1 MIPCRAER
9 IQKESVDT
17 WYAKWEA
24 LCEQIHAS
32 HEVRDGQARELM
44 AQGITLFEMFMIEGS
59 MIDGNEEVPF
69 EQLELMPLNGSE
81 RLAFIKKRPD
91 QYACY
96 RQLDELFKETKK
108 RAARLRLKAS
118 F

>member
-1 MIPCRAER
+1 MIPFRADR
-9 IQKESVDT
+9 IQKELVDA
-17 WYAKWEA
+17 WYTKWEA

-32 HEVRDGQARELM
+32 HEARDGQALQLM
-44 AQGITLFEMFMIEGS
+44 EQGIRLFESFIIEGS
-59 MIDGNEEVPF
+59 AKGENETIHF

-81 RLAFIKKRPD
+81 RLAFIKMRPS

-108 RAARLRLKAS
+108 RAARLRLKG
-118 F
+118 